1 MKKLFIITMLIYVL
15 CMFVS
20 QQSYAFETA
29 TMEELCL
36 HTKACIM
43 QSDLHSTVNALV
55 LMLRI
60 DRSQDTFDQWAKI
73 VFAELK
79 TQRESMS
86 VINPPV
92 SEVWADVW
100 YKDQVKRL
108 QDLLD
113 STNL

>member
-1 MKKLFIITMLIYVL
+1 
-15 CMFVS
+15 
-20 QQSYAFETA
+20 
-29 TMEELCL
+29 
-36 HTKACIM
+36 
-43 QSDLHSTVNALV
+43 
-55 LMLRI
+55 MLRI